1 MGYVV
6 QVVMTAALCWV
17 CFKLG
22 QKYAWD
28 YIAQNYIA
36 IHKSAVIGRVIF
48 NSTNEEKKNVKRTKK
63 NQSRRNDK
71 KASK

>member
-6 QVVMTAALCWV
+6 QVVMTAALGWV
-17 CFKLG
+17 CFMLG

-48 NSTNEEKKNVKRTKK
+48 NTNEEKKNVKRPKK
-63 NQSRRNDK
+63 NQSRSNDK
-71 KASK
+71 KTSK